1 MRWDAVKGPRPDVN
15 WTHCCSV
22 CTLTS
27 RPPGRPITEQFNEYN
42 NERIVLWPSY
52 QILISTPMADFGM
65 IKCQTIIKTLNVGAS
80 FEKLV
85 FIPPLEYQELE
96 NPTSSSAEDVVTA
109 CGSQKLYFD
118 ILYLPPN
125 RKSKSSHVTLKHK
138 SCLLLFK
145 PLYTVLW
152 VYCGGGGRQTG
163 AWHGRKT
170 ERERLKKNYKAMA
183 LSGPTIWGHL
193 DARLVADWP
202 PALTH
207 SAMPTYSTTFQFCC
221 RSQLFGIAVGEKEQI
236 CPFRPCLSLTL
247 WFEYRSLNWIPGA
260 RPLHS
265 YSASSSPLPFSPSLL
280 LFTFLHPAY
289 SPSSLFPLC
298 PSPSL
303 LLWNTGGHFLF
314 FFFSPPACF

>member
-1 MRWDAVKGPRPDVN
+1 
-15 WTHCCSV
+15 
-22 CTLTS
+22 
-27 RPPGRPITEQFNEYN
+27 
-42 NERIVLWPSY
+42 
-52 QILISTPMADFGM
+52 
-65 IKCQTIIKTLNVGAS
+65 
-80 FEKLV
+80 
-85 FIPPLEYQELE
+85 
-96 NPTSSSAEDVVTA
+96 
-109 CGSQKLYFD
+109 
-118 ILYLPPN
+118 
-125 RKSKSSHVTLKHK
+125 
-138 SCLLLFK
+138 
-145 PLYTVLW
+145 
-152 VYCGGGGRQTG
+152 
-163 AWHGRKT
+163 
-170 ERERLKKNYKAMA
+170 MA

-207 SAMPTYSTTFQFCC
+207 SVMPTYSTTFQFCC

-314 FFFSPPACF
+314 FFFFFFPASVLLNSNTYVGRNRPLGEAWVETGSRKTVWNMKYFHWGCWLIFTFFSWPPKRVNTGSCRPQVCDKVLRNNW